1 MKFEYRATDEKGRH
15 QEGFIQ
21 ASSEEMALRVL
32 DQHGVYVT
40 FLRPAKVEPI
50 FKKRITFFER
60 VSDKEVMLFSRQ
72 LSIMFR
78 SRVALI
84 DALTTIGSQLKSRK
98 FKETIFQIS
107 QEVESGTPFSKALE
121 KYPKVFSTFYVNMV
135 QRGEVLGRLSDVLQY
150 LADHLQRENELKG
163 KIKGAMVYPLFV
175 VGVAFAVITLMT
187 VTVLPNLT
195 KILEESSQEIPLITK
210 IVIAASN
217 FYGQWWWLVV
227 LGVVAVFAGVLR
239 LSKTTGGKSVLDR
252 VMLRIPVF
260 GFFLRIMY
268 ITRFGENLSTLVKG
282 GVPIV
287 EALEISGRIV
297 GNVVYARIIQQARDS
312 VAQGSKVA
320 DVFERYPK
328 EFAPIFTQMI
338 RVGEK
343 VGALDETLEEIVK
356 YYRGEL
362 DRSVDAFIG
371 LIEPL
376 LIVALGG
383 LVGGVMAALMLP
395 LYQSISVGG

>member
-15 QEGFIQ
+15 QEGVIQ
-21 ASSEEMALRVL
+21 ASSEEMALQVL

-40 FLRPAKVEPI
+40 FLRVAKVEPL
-50 FKKRITFFER
+50 FAKRITFFDR
-60 VSDKEVMLFSRQ
+60 VSDKDIMLFSRQ
-72 LSIMFR
+72 LSIMFK

-84 DALTTIGSQLKSRK
+84 DALTTIGGQLKRK
-98 FKETIFQIS
+98 KLKETILQIS
-107 QEVESGTPFSKALE
+107 QEVESGTTFSKALA

-150 LADHLQRENELKG
+150 LADHLQREHELKG

-187 VTVLPNLT
+187 IIVLPNLT

-227 LGVVAVFAGVLR
+227 LGVVAVLAGMWR
-239 LSKTTGGKSVLDR
+239 LSKTTEGKSVLDR
-252 VMLRIPVF
+252 VTLKIPVF
-260 GFFLRIMY
+260 GVFLRMMY
-268 ITRFGENLSTLVKG
+268 ITRFGENLSTLIKG

-287 EALEISGRIV
+287 EALEISSRIV
-297 GNVVYARIIQQARDS
+297 GNNVYARIIEQAKDS

-320 DVFERYPK
+320 VVFERYPR
-328 EFAPIFTQMI
+328 EFTPIFTQMI
-338 RVGEK
+338 KVGEK
-343 VGALDETLEEIVK
+343 VGALDETLSEIVA

-362 DRSVDAFIG
+362 DRSVDAFIE

-376 LIVALGG
+376 LIVALGI

-395 LYQSISVGG
+395 LYQSITAGI